1 MIPSP
6 EPSTFNCPTL
16 TRHLLLWFSVFLLCF
31 LFYFE
36 SMPLYVSS
44 RFSVSPVC
52 SSLCVFPLHYLTC
65 PLPSSL
71 TSPVPRL
78 VISVSVFGLCPP
90 SCLLLCLNS
99 GSASFGGAF
108 EGQLCHNAAWR
119 LSQSEGSYKCSPQM
133 EDARLLSF
141 VASHIPTFFS
151 EKEERKREKGDIA
164 WRRSSLL
171 QAWVA
176 EIVMQG
182 SNIWWHNQEIVQR
195 LDRPI

>member
-1 MIPSP
+1 
-6 EPSTFNCPTL
+6 
-16 TRHLLLWFSVFLLCF
+16 
-31 LFYFE
+31 
-36 SMPLYVSS
+36 MPLYVSS

-108 EGQLCHNAAWR
+108 EGQLCHNAARR

-133 EDARLLSF
+133 RPSF
-141 VASHIPTFFS
+141 SCFWRMHGYYPSWPHIS
-151 EKEERKREKGDIA
+151 QHSSLKRKKEREKKATSRG
-164 WRRSSLL
+164 
-171 QAWVA
+171 V
-176 EIVMQG
+176 
-182 SNIWWHNQEIVQR
+182 
-195 LDRPI
+195 DRHCCRPGWQKS